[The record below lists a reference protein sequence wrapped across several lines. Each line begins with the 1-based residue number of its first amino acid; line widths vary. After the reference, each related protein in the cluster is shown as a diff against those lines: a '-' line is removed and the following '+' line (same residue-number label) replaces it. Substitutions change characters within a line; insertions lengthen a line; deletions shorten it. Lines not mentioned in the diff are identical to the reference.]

1 MCARYRP
8 VFALSMS
15 ELGRCT
21 NAEATFP
28 LPPDTRPID
37 RAPYRANP
45 KAKAAIDKC
54 VHDMLKWDIIEGR
67 PSPWGSP
74 CTLVAKNGSPR
85 FCVDYRHTL
94 NRHIVR
100 KSWPLPNLDSCLDAV
115 GGVKF
120 ISRADVLTR
129 FGNYPS
135 QRSTSTG
142 QHSSLRPASSVLNVC
157 LLEFVM
163 PLGCFNT

>member
-1 MCARYRP
+1 MPCQCQSLVVAP
-8 VFALSMS
+8 
-15 ELGRCT
+15 T
-21 NAEATFP
+21 AEATFP
-28 LPPDTRPID
+28 LLPDTRPID
-37 RAPYRANP
+37 RALYRANP
-45 KAKAAIDKC
+45 RAKAVIDKC
-54 VHDMLKWDIIEGR
+54 VHDVLEWDIIEER
-67 PSPWGSP
+67 PCPWGSQ
-74 CTLVAKNGSPR
+74 CTLVAKKNGSPR

-94 NRHIVR
+94 NRHNVR

-142 QHSSLRPASSVLNVC
+142 QHSSLRPASYVLNVC
-157 LLEFVM
+157 LLEFAM
-163 PLGCFNT
+163 PLGGFNT